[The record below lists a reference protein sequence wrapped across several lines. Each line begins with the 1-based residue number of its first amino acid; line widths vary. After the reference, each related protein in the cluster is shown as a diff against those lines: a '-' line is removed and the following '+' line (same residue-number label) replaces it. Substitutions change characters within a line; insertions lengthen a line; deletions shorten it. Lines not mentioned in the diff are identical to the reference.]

1 MITIFGASDVGR
13 RRSCNEDCFNILNLA
28 DDSICAVVCDGM
40 GGANGGNIASTLAR
54 DTITAQISASYNEK
68 MSDRSIKAMLQSAVS
83 AANIAVF
90 DKAVSDSALSGMG
103 TTAVV
108 ALIRGDTL
116 YIVHVGDS
124 RAYLISGAACD
135 NIEQLTTD
143 HSIVQMMVE
152 SGQITEEE
160 ARIHPKRN
168 IITRAIGVS
177 DSVTPD
183 FNILRLSSGDK
194 LLICSDGLTNFMQ
207 NKAITDILS
216 GNTPE
221 NAVKQLIDGANDA
234 GGGDNITAVVAEYKE
249 M

>member
-13 RRSCNEDCFNILNLA
+13 RRSCNEDCFNIINLA
-28 DDSICAVVCDGM
+28 DGSICAVVCDGM

-68 MSDRSIKAMLQSAVS
+68 MSDRSIKAMLESAVA
-83 AANIAVF
+83 AANITVF
-90 DKAVSDSALSGMG
+90 DKAVSDSTLSGMG

-108 ALIRGDTL
+108 ALIRSDTL

-124 RAYLISGAACD
+124 RAYLINGTHDS
-135 NIEQLTTD
+135 IEQLTTD

-152 SGQITEEE
+152 SGQITEAE

-183 FNILRLSSGDK
+183 FNILRLNGGDK

-207 NKAITDILS
+207 NKAITDIVS

-221 NAVKQLIDGANDA
+221 NAVKLLIDGANDA
-234 GGGDNITAVVAEYKE
+234 GGGDNITAVVAEYAE
-249 M
+249 E